1 MVVLLLEVVD
11 DPLLPFC
18 IGGSP
23 QPSKVVIGTTCALIL
38 FCFIWFYDY
47 FCSNPDLLPLE
58 LWSSQFPRVL
68 SDVEEAGFSFFEGG
82 TLEDYKKPS
91 RVVMPYGMYCFTVHQ
106 LGLKYI
112 ARLKCEAVIET
123 MMARGCEN
131 KLIAGWLA

>member
-1 MVVLLLEVVD
+1 M
-11 DPLLPFC
+11 
-18 IGGSP
+18 
-23 QPSKVVIGTTCALIL
+23 
-38 FCFIWFYDY
+38 
-47 FCSNPDLLPLE
+47 
-58 LWSSQFPRVL
+58 L
-68 SDVEEAGFSFFEGG
+68 SDVEGRVLVLEGG
-82 TLEDYKKPS
+82 GETLEDYKKPS